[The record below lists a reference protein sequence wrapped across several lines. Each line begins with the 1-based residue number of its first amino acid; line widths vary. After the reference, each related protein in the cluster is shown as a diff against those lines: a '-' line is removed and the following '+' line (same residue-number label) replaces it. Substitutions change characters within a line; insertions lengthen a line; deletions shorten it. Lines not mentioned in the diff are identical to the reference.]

1 MMILVKDT
9 IALGCCLFRLFQHG
23 INFPSYKNHHE
34 VECRV
39 FLNSLIY
46 IYIYIYIYTSA
57 VSVDLQCNFIDV
69 TFGKGQSMYC
79 DSVTGH

>member
-1 MMILVKDT
+1 M
-9 IALGCCLFRLFQHG
+9 AL
-23 INFPSYKNHHE
+23 I
-34 VECRV
+34 
-39 FLNSLIY
+39 FLHTKIIMKWNAGYFLIVLY